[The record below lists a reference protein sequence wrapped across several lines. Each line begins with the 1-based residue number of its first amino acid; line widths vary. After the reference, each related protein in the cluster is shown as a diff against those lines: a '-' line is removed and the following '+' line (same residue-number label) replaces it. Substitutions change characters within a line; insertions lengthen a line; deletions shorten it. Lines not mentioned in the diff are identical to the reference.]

1 MSMMHTLAP
10 TPHTLQDRFFAAL
23 EQVQD
28 KLLHLLANSPLLL
41 VAILIVLGAI
51 WLGGVISRRM
61 HVLNRISRNN
71 PYMDGLVRTI
81 VRTAIILVGDCA
93 HVRSAAVSTTART
106 SGPTGECATRATWR
120 SRSPPA
126 PPR

>member
-71 PYMDGLVRTI
+71 PYMDGLLRNAVK
-81 VRTAIILVGDCA
+81 
-93 HVRSAAVSTTART
+93 AVSYTHLDVYKRQGQQPTLGLVARLFNHLRP
-106 SGPTGECATRATWR
+106 GGALGHPF
-120 SRSPPA
+120 
-126 PPR
+126 